1 MGFKNPPNNLSIE
14 ASAGSG
20 KTYRLAERFLEL
32 LSLYLNAKSKPTNP
46 NLCSINQHACQIPNS
61 IDSIIAITFTNK
73 AAAEMKERV
82 ISFFKSLA
90 DIESDEAPDVGL
102 NKESSLKL
110 LIDII
115 ENFSDFHITTIDSF
129 MNRILK
135 AFAVDLNIHPD
146 YEITFD
152 KETIFDEAFETLV
165 SDRSNTKELLD
176 FLKRLLLLDQYEG
189 INPKSIIKKGLKR
202 FEEIDVGE
210 DVVGLLEL
218 ASEFNIEAKSL
229 EDVEKIL
236 KNRAK
241 QYVEII
247 REIATE
253 ELNKNDKNRVLNK
266 TFAKILADL
275 TEENLLDNY
284 GKLKKRQTGKSRIFN
299 NNKSLPP
306 EVEKTFNESLNR
318 LIEIAEQFFL
328 IKGVYETEIIREQ
341 LNKLKEL
348 EGKIKNSLNIVEIST
363 ISKDISSILRRDMGL
378 SYAFCRLGERIS
390 HYLID
395 EFQDTSHSQFEAVEP
410 LVDNALAGEG
420 SVFVVGD
427 KKQAIYAWRGGDYTI
442 FDRITSKRGI
452 EKGRLKVNYRSEGNI
467 VNFNNKVFKVS
478 KLLNDE
484 FSSVLSNNDVG
495 KKIKN
500 AIIDIYKYS
509 YQKINKEKNKTLGY
523 IEVKLA
529 EKDAIKDYED
539 EFYRKSILKLMDRL
553 INKLKLKSS
562 QIMILIRQ
570 KENIK
575 KVFSWLKEEFP
586 DIDFITEDS
595 LTLTSNPEVKKL
607 LLVASALAFEEE
619 PAYRRALE
627 LLNCNIDID
636 SLAGQ
641 VKGLTPYEVFVKLL
655 SLDEFNSKN
664 DKVYFD
670 RLLEEVLKLTEQ
682 QKSLQEIVQ
691 YFYDNPEIT
700 ITLNEEVEA
709 VRIMT
714 IHKAKG
720 LESHTV
726 IVPFY
731 DWRLFNYPKSFYRI
745 VELSPIL
752 KGKKVFLK
760 IDKYNKLF
768 LDDAVEQYT
777 DFVKT
782 QFIEALNL
790 MYVANTRAKE
800 NLFIIGTFKEKKNT
814 KLTSGD
820 MLDSILKETHP
831 DKLKQRFFLKV
842 LKLGELKMQEEG
854 KSDSDGVSDSSD
866 SDGVGDCEIEQQL
879 KRVSISREFLK
890 VYPKET
896 FNANLEE
903 KRLGNLYHLAMS
915 FIGSTEGKNIDETV
929 EKAYQKASSL
939 MVYRNPKAVDL
950 IKNTLEDLKDY
961 FEDIEGFY
969 NEKEFID
976 KYGNILRPDRIVVKN
991 GQIYIIDFKSGKKED
1006 EHIKQIEGYVKLFK
1020 KAKGIIY
1027 YADEREIVDVG

>member
-1 MGFKNPPNNLSIE
+1 MKPKNLFDNFSIE

-32 LSLYLNAKSKPTNP
+32 LSLHLKDKSRTVNK
-46 NLCSINQHACQIPNS
+46 NLCSINRNAYQTPDS

-82 ISFFKSLA
+82 MSFLKCLA
-90 DIESDEAPDVGL
+90 DIQSDNAPEVGL
-102 NKESSLKL
+102 DRNSSLKML
-110 LIDII
+110 VEII

-152 KETIFDEAFETLV
+152 RDAIFDEAFETLV
-165 SDRSNTKELLD
+165 SDRSNTEELLD

-202 FEEIDVGE
+202 FEEVDVGE
-210 DVVGLLEL
+210 DVVGFSEL

-229 EDVEKIL
+229 ENVEKIL

-247 REIATE
+247 RKIATE

-266 TFAKILADL
+266 TFAKVLADL

-284 GKLKKRQTGKSRIFN
+284 GKLKKRQIGKSRIFN
-299 NNKSLPP
+299 NNRSLPP
-306 EVEKTFNESLNR
+306 ETEKAFNESFNR

-328 IKGVYETEIIREQ
+328 IKSVYETEIIREQ

-348 EGKIKNSLNIVEIST
+348 ERKIKNSLNIVEIST
-363 ISKDISSILRRDMGL
+363 ISKDISSILRRDMGI

-395 EFQDTSHSQFEAVEP
+395 EFQDTSHSQFEAMEP
-410 LVDNALAGEG
+410 LIDNALAGEG

-442 FDRITSKRGI
+442 FDRITSKEGI
-452 EKGRLKVNYRSEGNI
+452 NKSRLKVNYRSECNI
-467 VNFNNKVFKVS
+467 VNFNNKVFKVA

-495 KKIKN
+495 EKIKN
-500 AIIDIYKYS
+500 AIIDIYRYS
-509 YQKINKEKNKTLGY
+509 YQKINKKRKKNSGY

-529 EKDAIKDYED
+529 NKDAIKDFED

-553 INKLKLKSS
+553 INKLKLKPP

-575 KVFSWLKEEFP
+575 KVFTWLKEEFP
-586 DIDFITEDS
+586 DIEFITEDS

-607 LLVASALAFEEE
+607 LLVASAIAFEEE

-627 LLNCNIDID
+627 LLNCSIDID
-636 SLAGQ
+636 SLTEQ
-641 VKGLTPYEVFVKLL
+641 IKSLTPYEVFVKLL
-655 SLDEFNSKN
+655 SLDEFNSEN
-664 DKVYFD
+664 YKVYFD

-682 QKSLQEIVQ
+682 QKSLQEIIQ
-691 YFYDNPEIT
+691 HFYNNPDIT
-700 ITLNEEVEA
+700 ITLNEKVEA

-726 IVPFY
+726 VVPFY

-777 DFVKT
+777 DFIRT
-782 QFIEALNL
+782 QFIESLNL

-800 NLFIIGTFKEKKNT
+800 NLFIIGAFKEKKGG
-814 KLTSGD
+814 KMTSGD
-820 MLDSILKETHP
+820 MLDSILKETYS
-831 DKLKQRFFLKV
+831 DKLKQKFFLKV
-842 LKLGELKMQEEG
+842 LKIGELKKQKED
-854 KSDSDGVSDSSD
+854 KSDSDSGSAGVD
-866 SDGVGDCEIEQQL
+866 DGEIEQPP

-890 VYPKET
+890 VYPKES
-896 FNANLEE
+896 FNTNIEK

-915 FIGSTEGKNIDETV
+915 FIGSTKDKNVDDTT

-939 MVYRNPKAVDL
+939 MGYKNSKAVDL
-950 IKNTLEDLKDY
+950 IKGTLEDLRYY
-961 FEDIEGFY
+961 FEGIESFY

-1006 EHIKQIEGYVKLFK
+1006 EHIKQIEGYAKLFK

-1027 YADEREIVDVG
+1027 YADEREIIHVG

>member
-1 MGFKNPPNNLSIE
+1 MESKSLPNNLSIE

-20 KTYRLAERFLEL
+20 KTYKLAERFLGL
-32 LSLYLNAKSKPTNP
+32 LSLYLKAKSKPTNP
-46 NLCSINQHACQIPNS
+46 NLCSINQHAYQIPNS

-82 ISFFKSLA
+82 ISFLKSLS
-90 DIESDEAPDVGL
+90 DIKSVNAPDVGL

-152 KETIFDEAFETLV
+152 KEAIFDEAFETLV
-165 SDRSNTKELLD
+165 SDRSNTEELLD

-189 INPKSIIKKGLKR
+189 MNPKSIVKKGLKR
-202 FEEIDVGE
+202 FEEVDVGE
-210 DVVGLLEL
+210 DVVGFSNLVDHLDINAKTLEEVYDKL
-218 ASEFNIEAKSL
+218 KQKIKKEVNIIKQ
-229 EDVEKIL
+229 IL
-236 KNRAK
+236 KENK
-241 QYVEII
+241 
-247 REIATE
+247 
-253 ELNKNDKNRVLNK
+253 ELFHGNK
-266 TFAKILADL
+266 TRTLKAIDEDNIL
-275 TEENLLDNY
+275 EKY
-284 GKLKKRQTGKSRIFN
+284 RKLKEKQSDNPSYGFLK

-306 EVEKTFNESLNR
+306 EAEKAFNESLNR

-341 LNKLKEL
+341 LSKLKEL
-348 EGKIKNSLNIVEIST
+348 ERKIKNSLNIVEIST
-363 ISKDISSILRRDMGL
+363 ISKDISSILRRDMGV

-395 EFQDTSHSQFEAVEP
+395 EFQDTSHSQFEAMEP
-410 LVDNALAGEG
+410 LIDNALAGEG

-442 FDRITSKRGI
+442 FDRITSKEGI
-452 EKGRLKVNYRSEGNI
+452 NKARLKVNYRSEGNI
-467 VNFNNKVFKVS
+467 VSFNNKVFKVS

-495 KKIKN
+495 EKIKN

-529 EKDAIKDYED
+529 DKDEIKDNED
-539 EFYRKSILKLMDRL
+539 EFYRKSILKLMYRL
-553 INKLKLKSS
+553 INKLKLKPS

-575 KVFSWLKEEFP
+575 KVFAWLKEEFP

-627 LLNCNIDID
+627 LLNCNIDIN
-636 SLAGQ
+636 SLAEQ
-641 VKGLTPYEVFVKLL
+641 IKGLTPYEVFVKLL

-682 QKSLQEIVQ
+682 QRSLQEIIQ
-691 YFYDNPEIT
+691 YFCDNPDIT

-745 VELSPIL
+745 VDLSPIL
-752 KGKKVFLK
+752 KGKKAFLK
-760 IDKYNKLF
+760 IDENIRLF

-854 KSDSDGVSDSSD
+854 KSDSDGVSDSSGG
-866 SDGVGDCEIEQQL
+866 DGVGDYEIEQL
-879 KRVSISREFLK
+879 PKRVSISREFLK
-890 VYPKET
+890 VYPKEA

-915 FIGSTEGKNIDETV
+915 FIGSAEGKNIDEAI

-939 MVYRNPKAVDL
+939 MVYKNPKAVDL

-991 GQIYIIDFKSGKKED
+991 GQIYIIDFKSGKKEN

-1027 YADEREIVDVG
+1027 YADEREIVHVG

>member
-1 MGFKNPPNNLSIE
+1 MKPKNLFDNFSIE

-32 LSLYLNAKSKPTNP
+32 LSLYLKAKSKATNP
-46 NLCSINQHACQIPNS
+46 NLCSINQNACQIPNS

-82 ISFFKSLA
+82 ISFLKSLT

-152 KETIFDEAFETLV
+152 KEAIFDEAFETLV
-165 SDRSNTKELLD
+165 SDRSNTEELLD

-189 INPKSIIKKGLKR
+189 INPKSIVKKGLKR
-202 FEEIDVGE
+202 FDEVDVGE
-210 DVVGLLEL
+210 DVVGSLEL
-218 ASEFNIEAKSL
+218 TSEFNIEAKSL

-236 KNRAK
+236 KNRTK

-266 TFAKILADL
+266 TFTKILTDL
-275 TEENLLDNY
+275 TEENILYNY

-306 EVEKTFNESLNR
+306 ETEKAFNESFNR
-318 LIEIAEQFFL
+318 LIETVEQFFL
-328 IKGVYETEIIREQ
+328 LKGVYETEIIREQ
-341 LNKLKEL
+341 LSKLKEL

-363 ISKDISSILRRDMGL
+363 ISKDISSILKKDMGV

-395 EFQDTSHSQFEAVEP
+395 EFQDTSHSQFEAMEP
-410 LVDNALAGEG
+410 LIDNALAGEG

-442 FDRITSKRGI
+442 FDRITSKEGI
-452 EKGRLKVNYRSEGNI
+452 NKSRLKVNYRSEGNI
-467 VNFNNKVFKVS
+467 VNFNNKVFKVA

-484 FSSVLSNNDVG
+484 FLSVLSNNDVG
-495 KKIKN
+495 EKIKN
-500 AIIDIYKYS
+500 AIINIYKYS

-523 IEVKLA
+523 IEVKLT
-529 EKDAIKDYED
+529 EKDAIKDNED
-539 EFYRKSILKLMDRL
+539 EFYRKSTLKLMDRL
-553 INKLKLKSS
+553 INKLKLKPS

-575 KVFSWLKEEFP
+575 KVFAWLKEEFP

-627 LLNCNIDID
+627 LLSCNIDIN
-636 SLAGQ
+636 SLTEQ
-641 VKGLTPYEVFVKLL
+641 IKGLTPYEVFVKLL

-682 QKSLQEIVQ
+682 QRSLQEIIQ
-691 YFYDNPEIT
+691 YFCDNPEIT

-745 VELSPIL
+745 VDLSPIL
-752 KGKKVFLK
+752 KGKKAFLK
-760 IDKYNKLF
+760 IDENIRLF
-768 LDDAVEQYT
+768 LDDAVEQYA

-782 QFIEALNL
+782 QFIESLNL

-820 MLDSILKETHP
+820 MLDSILKEAYQ
-831 DKLKQRFFLKV
+831 DNLKQRFFLKV
-842 LKLGELKMQEEG
+842 LKLGELKRQEED
-854 KSDSDGVSDSSD
+854 KSDGVSDSSD
-866 SDGVGDCEIEQQL
+866 SDGVGDCEIEQL
-879 KRVSISREFLK
+879 PKRVSISREFLK
-890 VYPKET
+890 VYPKEA
-896 FNANLEE
+896 FNANIEE

-915 FIGSTEGKNIDETV
+915 FIGSTEGKNIDETA
-929 EKAYQKASSL
+929 EKAYQKAKSI
-939 MVYRNPKAVDL
+939 MGYENPKAVDL

-1027 YADEREIVDVG
+1027 YAYEREIVHVG

>member
-1 MGFKNPPNNLSIE
+1 MEHKNLLNNISIE

-32 LSLYLNAKSKPTNP
+32 LSLYLKTKSRDTGP
-46 NLCSINQHACQIPNS
+46 NLCSANCKLHTIPDS

-82 ISFFKSLA
+82 ISFLKSLA
-90 DIESDEAPDVGL
+90 DIQSDNAPDVGL
-102 NKESSLKL
+102 DKDSSLKM
-110 LIDII
+110 LIEII

-135 AFAVDLNIHPD
+135 AFAVDLSIHPD

-152 KETIFDEAFETLV
+152 KEAIFDEAFETLV
-165 SDRSNTKELLD
+165 SDKSNTEELLG
-176 FLKRLLLLDQYEG
+176 FLNRLLLLSQYEG
-189 INPKSIIKKGLKR
+189 MNPKAIVKKGLKR
-202 FEEIDVGE
+202 FEEVEIEEGVIGFSK
-210 DVVGLLEL
+210 LSL
-218 ASEFNIEAKSL
+218 EFNIKAKSL

-247 REIATE
+247 RKIAME
-253 ELNKNDKNRVLNK
+253 ELDKNDKNRVLNK
-266 TFAKILADL
+266 TFAKTLADL

-284 GKLKKRQTGKSRIFN
+284 DKLKKRQTGESRIFN
-299 NNKSLPP
+299 KNKTLPP
-306 EVEKTFNESLNR
+306 ETEKAFKESLNR

-328 IKGVYETEIIREQ
+328 IKGAYETEIIKEQ
-341 LNKLKEL
+341 LNKLKQL
-348 EGKIKNSLNIVEIST
+348 EEKIKNSLNIVEIST
-363 ISKDISSILRRDMGL
+363 ISKDISSILRRDMGV

-390 HYLID
+390 HYLVD
-395 EFQDTSHSQFEAVEP
+395 EFQDTSHSQFEAMEP
-410 LVDNALAGEG
+410 LIDNVLAGEG

-452 EKGRLKVNYRSEGNI
+452 KKSRLKVNYRSEGNI
-467 VNFNNKVFKVS
+467 VSFNNKVFKVA
-478 KLLNDE
+478 KLLNED
-484 FSSVLSNNDVG
+484 FSSAISKNYA
-495 KKIKN
+495 KEKIRN

-509 YQKINKEKNKTLGY
+509 YQKIDKNKQNKDSGY

-539 EFYRKSILKLMDRL
+539 EFYRKSTLKLMDRL
-553 INKLKLKSS
+553 INKLKLKPS

-575 KVFSWLKEEFP
+575 KVFAWLKEKFP
-586 DIDFITEDS
+586 DIEFITEDS
-595 LTLTSNPEVKKL
+595 LTLTSNIEVKKL
-607 LLVASALAFEEE
+607 LLVASAIAFEEE
-619 PAYRRALE
+619 LSYRKALE

-636 SLAGQ
+636 SI
-641 VKGLTPYEVFVKLL
+641 VERIKGLTPYEVFVKLL
-655 SLDEFNSKN
+655 SFDEFDSKN
-664 DKVYFD
+664 NKIYFD

-700 ITLNEEVEA
+700 IILNEEVEA

-726 IVPFY
+726 VVPFY
-731 DWRLFNYPKSFYRI
+731 DWRLFDFPKNFYRT
-745 VELSPIL
+745 VNLSPIL
-752 KGKKVFLK
+752 RDKKAFLK

-768 LDDAVEQYT
+768 LDNAREQYT

-800 NLFIIGTFKEKKNT
+800 NLFIVGTFKEKKSSRM
-814 KLTSGD
+814 TSGD
-820 MLDSILKETHP
+820 MLDSILKAAYS
-831 DKLKQRFFLKV
+831 DKLKQKFFLEV
-842 LKLGELKMQEEG
+842 LKFGELKKQEED
-854 KSDSDGVSDSSD
+854 KSDSDSG
-866 SDGVGDCEIEQQL
+866 SDGVGDCEIEQQP
-879 KRVSISREFLK
+879 KRVSISREFLN
-890 VYPKET
+890 VYPKEA
-896 FNANLEE
+896 FNANIEE

-915 FIGSTEGKNIDETV
+915 FIGSTDDKNIDERA
-929 EKAYQKASSL
+929 EKAHQKAASL
-939 MVYRNPKAVDL
+939 MGYKNPKAIDL
-950 IKNTLEDLKDY
+950 IKNTLEDLRDY
-961 FEDIEGFY
+961 FEDIESFH
-969 NEKEFID
+969 NEKEFVDI
-976 KYGNILRPDRIVVKN
+976 YGNILRPDRTIVKN
-991 GQIYIIDFKSGKKED
+991 GQIYIIDFKSGKKEN
-1006 EHIKQIEGYVKLFK
+1006 EHIKQIKGYMKLFK

-1027 YADEREIVDVG
+1027 YAYGREIVHVG

>member
-1 MGFKNPPNNLSIE
+1 MEVIKNPPSNLSIE

-32 LSLYLNAKSKPTNP
+32 LSLYLKAKQKATNP
-46 NLCSINQHACQIPNS
+46 NLCSANCKLNVIPNS

-82 ISFFKSLA
+82 ISFLKSLA
-90 DIESDEAPDVGL
+90 DIQSDNAPNVGL
-102 NKESSLKL
+102 DKDASLKM
-110 LIDII
+110 LIEII

-135 AFAVDLNIHPD
+135 AFSVDLNIHPD

-152 KETIFDEAFETLV
+152 RDAIFDEAFETLV
-165 SDRSNTKELLD
+165 SDRSNAEELLD
-176 FLKRLLLLDQYEG
+176 FLKRLLLLSQYEG
-189 INPKSIIKKGLKR
+189 MNPKAIVKKGLKR
-202 FEEIDVGE
+202 LEEVEVDE
-210 DVVGLLEL
+210 DVIGFSDLT
-218 ASEFNIEAKSL
+218 SGFNIEARNL
-229 EDVEKIL
+229 EDVEKVL
-236 KNRAK
+236 KKRAK
-241 QYVEII
+241 QHVEIVKK
-247 REIATE
+247 IATE
-253 ELNKNDKNRVLNK
+253 ELAKSKNRALNK
-266 TFAKILADL
+266 TFAKTLTEL

-284 GKLKKRQTGKSRIFN
+284 DKLKKRQTGESKIFN
-299 NNKSLPP
+299 NNKTLPP
-306 EVEKTFNESLNR
+306 ETEKAFNESLNR
-318 LIEIAEQFFL
+318 LIETAEQFFL

-341 LNKLKEL
+341 LNKLNQL
-348 EGKIKNSLNIVEIST
+348 EEKIKNSLNIVEIST
-363 ISKDISSILRRDMGL
+363 ISKDISSILRRDMGV

-395 EFQDTSHSQFEAVEP
+395 EFQDTSHSQFEAMEP
-410 LVDNALAGEG
+410 LIDNTLAGEG

-452 EKGRLKVNYRSEGNI
+452 KKSRLKVNYRSEGNI
-467 VNFNNKVFKVS
+467 VSFNNRVFKVA
-478 KLLNDE
+478 KLLNED
-484 FSSVLSNNDVG
+484 FASAISKNDA
-495 KKIKN
+495 KDKIKN

-523 IEVKLA
+523 IEIKLA
-529 EKDAIKDYED
+529 DENAIKDNED

-553 INKLKLKSS
+553 INKFKLKPS

-575 KVFSWLKEEFP
+575 KVFAWLKEEFP
-586 DIDFITEDS
+586 GIEFITEDS
-595 LTLTSNPEVKKL
+595 LTLTSNIEIKKL

-619 PAYRRALE
+619 PVYRRALE

-636 SLAGQ
+636 SIVEQ
-641 VKGLTPYEVFVKLL
+641 IKGLTPYEVFVKLL
-655 SLDEFNSKN
+655 SLDGFDSKN
-664 DKVYFD
+664 NKVYFD

-682 QKSLQEIVQ
+682 QKSLQEIIQ
-691 YFYDNPEIT
+691 YFYDNPDIT

-726 IVPFY
+726 VVPFY
-731 DWRLFNYPKSFYRI
+731 DWSLFSYPKNFYRA
-745 VELSPIL
+745 VDLSPIL
-752 KGKKVFLK
+752 KDKKAFLNLDSK
-760 IDKYNKLF
+760 IRLF
-768 LDDAVEQYT
+768 LDDAAEQYT
-777 DFVKT
+777 DFIKT

-800 NLFIIGTFKEKKNT
+800 NLFIIGTFKNKKSSRM
-814 KLTSGD
+814 TSGD
-820 MLDSILKETHP
+820 MLDSILKAAYP

-842 LKLGELKMQEEG
+842 LKLGELKKQEEDKR
-854 KSDSDGVSDSSD
+854 KSDSVSD
-866 SDGVGDCEIEQQL
+866 GDCGIEQL
-879 KRVSISREFLK
+879 PKRVSISREFLK

-896 FNANLEE
+896 FNTNIEE

-915 FIGSTEGKNIDETV
+915 FIGSTDGKNIDEAA
-929 EKAYQKASSL
+929 EKAYQKAKSV
-939 MVYRNPKAVDL
+939 MGYENPKAVGL
-950 IKNTLEDLKDY
+950 IKNTLEDLRDY
-961 FEDIEGFY
+961 FEKIESFH
-969 NEKEFID
+969 NEKEFVD
-976 KYGNILRPDRIVVKN
+976 SYGNILRPDRITTKN
-991 GQIYIIDFKSGKKED
+991 GQIYIIDFKSGKKEN

-1027 YADEREIVDVG
+1027 YADEREIVHVG